1 MKKKPPE
8 HENLERWMVSYADFM
23 TLLFALFVVLY
34 AFAMAKQSDAKS
46 IAESIAQAFNEA
58 SVVNSPGGALLVP
71 GSLATQLAE
80 EVQEAVKQQLDAS
93 QGDTGKQIIENG
105 GVMMNFQT
113 TSTVSQE
120 ERDDTTS
127 GSDDERDGQN
137 NADSATSA
145 GDLVISEN
153 ETSRNENPKSNEPD
167 GGSQTG
173 EGGLQAGGS
182 ADAFERGGKDQVD
195 ADTIG
200 EGKVGTHFD
209 AVRRSISETVSES
222 GMENFIDINED
233 PHWLSININ
242 SGLLF
247 AEDSASVLAASR
259 PVIQKI
265 AVVLSGINN
274 YVRIRGYTDDSF
286 IPNGIFRN
294 SWDLSANRAV
304 SVLNELEKSG
314 INPERMAIEKLFL
327 HQAKIDTVK
336 VQDAMVIQQA
346 ESRINYF
353 IANLGSREKVEEYFR
368 KPLPELKEQMIEVIR
383 NQYTVQEV
391 QRNLTKDVKA
401 TPSDVRKY
409 YATLPPDSIPYIPQ
423 QVEVKLLSLNPV
435 IPQQEIDD
443 VKARLRDFTN
453 KINSGE
459 NEFSTLAI
467 LYSEDGSS
475 MYGGE
480 IGFKSRSELV
490 PEFASVAFNLNDT
503 KKVSKIVETEFGYHI
518 IQLIEKRGDRINCRH
533 ILLKPKVAQKD
544 LDEAKT
550 RLDSIRKDMLDGKFT
565 FEEATQWISQDKDT
579 KNNKGIM
586 VNRRTSSTKFEMAD
600 LPQEIAKVVD
610 KMEVG
615 DISEPF
621 IMIDQSRNKEIV
633 AIVKLSRRIEGHKA
647 NLSDDYQILKNMYEN
662 NRKAKIIDDWVVKKQ
677 KETYVRIDDDWRNCE
692 FKYSGWIKK

>member
-1 MKKKPPE
+1 MKI
-8 HENLERWMVSYADFM
+8 R
-23 TLLFALFVVLY
+23 
-34 AFAMAKQSDAKS
+34 
-46 IAESIAQAFNEA
+46 IAII
-58 SVVNSPGGALLVP
+58 ALLLGVAVQT
-71 GSLATQLAE
+71 SAQNNIAE
-80 EVQEAVKQQLDAS
+80 EVAWVVGDEPIYKSDIEEQYMQL
-93 QGDTGKQIIENG
+93 QY
-105 GVMMNFQT
+105 
-113 TSTVSQE
+113 
-120 ERDDTTS
+120 ERQS
-127 GSDDERDGQN
+127 IDGN
-137 NADSATSA
+137 PYC
-145 GDLVISEN
+145 VI
-153 ETSRNENPKSNEPD
+153 
-167 GGSQTG
+167 
-173 EGGLQAGGS
+173 
-182 ADAFERGGKDQVD
+182 
-195 ADTIG
+195 
-200 EGKVGTHFD
+200 
-209 AVRRSISETVSES
+209 
-222 GMENFIDINED
+222 
-233 PHWLSININ
+233 
-242 SGLLF
+242 
-247 AEDSASVLAASR
+247 
-259 PVIQKI
+259 
-265 AVVLSGINN
+265 
-274 YVRIRGYTDDSF
+274 
-286 IPNGIFRN
+286 
-294 SWDLSANRAV
+294 
-304 SVLNELEKSG
+304 
-314 INPERMAIEKLFL
+314 PERMAIEKLFL

-368 KPLPELKEQMIEVIR
+368 KPLPDLKEQMIEVIR

-391 QRNLTKDVKA
+391 QRSLTKDVKA

-409 YATLPPDSIPYIPQ
+409 FSALPPDSIPYIPQ

-480 IGFKSRSELV
+480 LGFKSRSELV

-503 KKVSKIVETEFGYHI
+503 KKVSKIVETEFGFHI

-544 LDEAKT
+544 LDEAKS
-550 RLDSIRKDMLDGKFT
+550 RLDSIRKDIVENKFT

-586 VNRRTSSTKFEMAD
+586 VNRYTGGTKFEMSQ

-610 KMEVG
+610 KMQVG

-621 IMIDQSRNKEIV
+621 VMIDPNRNKEMV
-633 AIVKLSRRIEGHKA
+633 VIVKLSRRIEGHKA
-647 NLSDDYQILKNMYEN
+647 NLSDDYQTLKGMYEN
-662 NRKAKIIDDWVVKKQ
+662 NRKAKIIDDWVIKKQ

-692 FKYSGWIKK
+692 FKYDGWIKK

>member
-1 MKKKPPE
+1 MKIK
-8 HENLERWMVSYADFM
+8 
-23 TLLFALFVVLY
+23 FA
-34 AFAMAKQSDAKS
+34 
-46 IAESIAQAFNEA
+46 II
-58 SVVNSPGGALLVP
+58 ALLLGVAVQA
-71 GSLATQLAE
+71 SAQNNIAE
-80 EVQEAVKQQLDAS
+80 EVAWVVGDEPIYKSDIEEQYMQL
-93 QGDTGKQIIENG
+93 QY
-105 GVMMNFQT
+105 
-113 TSTVSQE
+113 
-120 ERDDTTS
+120 ERQPI
-127 GSDDERDGQN
+127 DGN
-137 NADSATSA
+137 PYC
-145 GDLVISEN
+145 VI
-153 ETSRNENPKSNEPD
+153 
-167 GGSQTG
+167 
-173 EGGLQAGGS
+173 
-182 ADAFERGGKDQVD
+182 
-195 ADTIG
+195 
-200 EGKVGTHFD
+200 
-209 AVRRSISETVSES
+209 
-222 GMENFIDINED
+222 
-233 PHWLSININ
+233 
-242 SGLLF
+242 
-247 AEDSASVLAASR
+247 
-259 PVIQKI
+259 
-265 AVVLSGINN
+265 
-274 YVRIRGYTDDSF
+274 
-286 IPNGIFRN
+286 
-294 SWDLSANRAV
+294 
-304 SVLNELEKSG
+304 
-314 INPERMAIEKLFL
+314 PERMAIEKLFL

-633 AIVKLSRRIEGHKA
+633 ASVKLSRRIEGHKA
-647 NLSDDYQILKNMYEN
+647 NLSDDYQILKNIYEN